1 MKINHNDKDY
11 IKAFNKL
18 KELIKADP
26 ILIHPDFNKAFTLV
40 TDASNFALGAALL
53 QTDKVISYASRSLN
67 GHEKNYSTVEK
78 ELLAIVWATK
88 YFRPYLFGR
97 HFTIKTD
104 HRPLIWLSNLKEPN
118 AKLQR
123 WKIKLNEFDFDINY
137 IKGKENVIADGL
149 SRLNYENNNTAEVNI
164 NELFNDDDI
173 DTVHSAETDSTYYI
187 KITENAINIFKNQLI
202 LQRAQRQT
210 ITKRILYKKK
220 IRNTIN
226 VTPESDILKLM
237 RENLP
242 EKGLVVVYCPDD
254 KLFLQFQELY
264 IKFFA
269 NNAKL
274 KIMKSN
280 IILRDITD
288 NGEILTLIEDKH
300 LENNH
305 RGINEITEEIRKTHY
320 YPKLQKEIQKYINN
334 CEICNK
340 AKFDR
345 NPIKHSLNITAT
357 PKKHN
362 EIVHFDIWYPQRGVM
377 YLTSIDKLT
386 KYATAKS
393 LKDRTW
399 ISIINAIKERI
410 QYLGKPETLVTDN
423 ELDTVLIKQ
432 FLKDNKIN
440 LHLTTTYNKT
450 GNSDVERLHSTLNE
464 HLRMFND
471 DGNNTDNMKEKVFK
485 AITAYNN
492 TIHSTIK
499 KRPIDLINNLLP
511 EQELIK
517 FAETLQKQKEDIINN
532 INRKENRVDIQDF
545 QNKYIKN

>member
-1 MKINHNDKDY
+1 M
-11 IKAFNKL
+11 
-18 KELIKADP
+18 
-26 ILIHPDFNKAFTLV
+26 
-40 TDASNFALGAALL
+40 
-53 QTDKVISYASRSLN
+53 
-67 GHEKNYSTVEK
+67 
-78 ELLAIVWATK
+78 
-88 YFRPYLFGR
+88 
-97 HFTIKTD
+97 
-104 HRPLIWLSNLKEPN
+104 
-118 AKLQR
+118 
-123 WKIKLNEFDFDINY
+123 
-137 IKGKENVIADGL
+137 
-149 SRLNYENNNTAEVNI
+149 
-164 NELFNDDDI
+164 FNDDDI
-173 DTVHSAETDSTYYI
+173 NTVHSAETDSTYFI

-202 LQRAQRQT
+202 LQGAQRQT

-226 VTPESDILKLM
+226 VTPESDILKLKQ
-237 RENLP
+237 ENLP

-254 KLFLQFQELY
+254 KLFLQFQELD

-288 NGEILTLIEDKH
+288 KGELLTLLEDKH

-305 RGINEITEEIRKTHY
+305 RGINETTEEIRKTQY
-320 YPKLQKEIQKYINN
+320 YPKLKKEIQKYT
-334 CEICNK
+334 NK
-340 AKFDR
+340 AKSDR
-345 NPIKHSLNITAT
+345 NPIKHSLNITDT

-464 HLRMFND
+464 HLRIFNA
-471 DGNNTDNMKEKVFK
+471 DGNNNDNLKEKVFK
-485 AITAYNN
+485 AITAYDN
-492 TIHSTIK
+492 TLHSTIK
-499 KRPIDLINNLLP
+499 KRPIDLRNNLLP

-517 FAETLQKQKEDIINN
+517 FAETLQKQREDIINN
-532 INRKENRVDIQDF
+532 INRKENRVDTQDF
-545 QNKYIKN
+545 QNKYIKNYINSKTQPKYKKISNYTREGNHLISKDNKFRKAYKNQIKRKFKFQDHNGENHDNSSNYNDN